1 MRSIKIKGVNQV
13 INKIINAISQAIYQE
28 FGENYGIYSE
38 SVAEEVRKPY
48 FYIYNTTHSLEAK
61 LGNRYINKNTFMI
74 QYFPSLTNAKEEIGN
89 VIGQLEEVLE
99 FIMIDNNLV
108 HGSSMKSNTVDD
120 VLNFQIEYNV
130 HMLKKVEE
138 SERMNNFSL
147 KE

>member
-48 FYIYNTTHSLEAK
+48 FYIYNTNHSLEAK
-61 LGNRYINKNTFMI
+61 LGNRYIHKNTFMI
-74 QYFPSLTNAKEEIGN
+74 QYFPALTNAKEEIGN